1 MIGHDRFDSEGLLA
15 RLETAVAGWRF
26 SHDEHGHM
34 RRACRRLVEVL
45 DGCDGTTVQQRWEDF
60 EQQIWPNWVAGH
72 NRIGGVYW
80 RWGSW
85 AVLLGRAARPSW
97 TFMRTGRIGQW
108 SARLP
113 VDDAL
118 VVQAA
123 RVAEVA
129 ERFEWLTLKGR
140 DAGVGFSM
148 RMLLVGGYDQL
159 ESVTEQDLA
168 AVPVRIRGQDVFDAA
183 LCQLGVL
190 DRTPRRGSTRRGRR
204 RRLTATELVAQS
216 DIPPQFRDVTVL
228 YLDTYAARI
237 SDVYATMQHKQTA
250 LAHLWRF
257 IDHHHPEVT
266 SSAEV
271 TPAHA
276 RAFVPHALELA
287 RQVRRADIDGD
298 TVTAHSWLV
307 DVRVFF
313 ADICT
318 WATESGSPFAGH
330 APAMIPLTRH
340 DLVGVGFE
348 QARRRQAARTAATVI
363 ELERE
368 MPNIRAYA
376 LASWTDATRALTDT
390 PDDLKLV
397 TAELSSFWDWALLEL
412 LVLSGLRIEEACEL
426 TALDILRRRQS
437 DGRVYYLLHVK
448 PSKFDRARVI
458 PIGDGL
464 GRVLAEIVRH
474 IKGFYGTAAV
484 PAADRWDQH
493 ERRDQPAAPLLL
505 QGLNHPSAIGI
516 QTIRSRL
523 RRLSIAAGARTTDGR
538 PLRLRP
544 HDCRRVFA
552 SEHLNNNT
560 PPHVIQAL
568 LGHATIDTVMVYA
581 KLYPSELI
589 EGYRRALRGAY
600 VTAHGP
606 DALRNPTLEEW
617 SAFSASCSMRDM
629 GTHLCA
635 LPAGEHCPKGLVCLG
650 CVHAQPKKS
659 AAPVF
664 KRMLVSHRR
673 ALTKAGEIGEPPGQI
688 AARQLEI
695 ERIEHALRRAEELE
709 QDVAAAI
716 EAEAEPTH
724 PVAAAPAAG

>member
-1 MIGHDRFDSEGLLA
+1 MNGQDRFDVDGLLA
-15 RLETAVAGWRF
+15 GLETAVAGWRF
-26 SHDEHGHM
+26 SHDEH
-34 RRACRRLVEVL
+34 RRMGRSCRRLVEVL
-45 DGCDGTTVQQRWEDF
+45 DGCAGTTVQQRWEDF
-60 EQQIWPNWVAGH
+60 EVRIWPEWVAG
-72 NRIGGVYW
+72 NGRIGGVYW
-80 RWGSW
+80 RWGTW
-85 AVLLGRAARPSW
+85 AMLLGRAARPSW
-97 TFMRTGRIGQW
+97 TFMRTGRVGQW
-108 SARLP
+108 SGRLP
-113 VDDAL
+113 VNDPLMVGAGRITE
-118 VVQAA
+118 VV
-123 RVAEVA
+123 ET
-129 ERFEWLTLKGR
+129 FEWLTPKGR
-140 DAGVGFSM
+140 DAGVVFAM
-148 RMLLVGGYDQL
+148 RMLLVGGYEQL
-159 ESVTEQDLA
+159 EAITEQDLA
-168 AVPVRIRGQDVFDAA
+168 AVPLRIRGQDVFDAA

-190 DRTPRRGSTRRGRR
+190 DRTAQRGTTRRGRVA
-204 RRLTATELVAQS
+204 RLSPAELVAQS
-216 DIPPQFRDVTVL
+216 DIPQRFQEVTVL
-228 YLDTYAARI
+228 YLETYATRI
-237 SDVYATMQHKQTA
+237 SDAYGTGRAKQIA
-250 LAHLWRF
+250 IGHLWRF
-257 IDHHHPEVT
+257 LAAHHPEVA

-276 RAFVPHALELA
+276 RAFVPYAIDRA
-287 RQVRRADIDGD
+287 RQVRRKDNDGD
-298 TVTAHSWLV
+298 TMTAHAWLI
-307 DVRVFF
+307 DVRTFF

-318 WATESGSPFAGH
+318 WATEPGSPFAGR
-330 APAMIPLTRH
+330 APATIPLTRH

-348 QARRRQAARTAATVI
+348 QARRRGAARSAATVI
-363 ELERE
+363 DLERE
-368 MPNIRAYA
+368 MPNIRAFA
-376 LASWTDATRALTDT
+376 LARWSDASRALADN
-390 PDDLKLV
+390 PNEPKRAA
-397 TAELSSFWDWALLEL
+397 AELSTFWDWALLEL
-412 LVLSGLRIEEACEL
+412 LVLSGLRIEEAGEL
-426 TALDILRRRQS
+426 TALDILRRRQN
-437 DGRVYYLLHVK
+437 DGRLYYLLHVK

-474 IKGFYGTAAV
+474 VKRFYGTATV
-484 PAADRWDQH
+484 PACDRWDQH
-493 ERRDQPAAPLLL
+493 EHRHQPAAPHLL
-505 QGLNHPSAIGI
+505 QGLNHPSTIGV

-523 RRLSIAAGARTTDGR
+523 AQLSIAAGARHADGT

-581 KLYPSELI
+581 KLYPSELV

-606 DALRNPTLEEW
+606 DALRNPTIEEW

-635 LPAGEHCPKGLVCLG
+635 LPTGEHCPKGLVCLG
-650 CVHAQPKKS
+650 CTHAQPKKS

-673 ALTKAGEIGEPPGQI
+673 ALTKAGDIGEPPGQI

-716 EAEAEPTH
+716 EAEAEPTG
-724 PVAAAPAAG
+724 PVAAPAVG

>member
-1 MIGHDRFDSEGLLA
+1 MIGDDRFESGELLA
-15 RLETAVAGWRF
+15 RLEAAVAGWQF
-26 SHDEHGHM
+26 SHDEHRRMG
-34 RRACRRLVEVL
+34 RACRQLVAVL
-45 DGCDGTTVQQRWEDF
+45 DGCEGATVQQRWEDF
-60 EQQIWPNWVAGH
+60 EQRIWPDWVAGTG
-72 NRIGGVYW
+72 RIGGVYW

-97 TFMRTGRIGQW
+97 TFMRTGRVGQW

-113 VDDAL
+113 ADDAL

-123 RVAEVA
+123 RVAEVVDT
-129 ERFEWLTLKGR
+129 FEWLTPRGR
-140 DAGVGFSM
+140 DAGVVFSM

-159 ESVTEQDLA
+159 EAVTEQDLA

-183 LCQLGVL
+183 LCKLGVL
-190 DRTPRRGSTRRGRR
+190 DRTAQRGSTRRGRVE
-204 RRLTATELVAQS
+204 RLSAAELVARS
-216 DIPPQFRDVTVL
+216 DIPERFREVTVI

-237 SDVYATMQHKQTA
+237 SDVYATMRAKQIA
-250 LAHLWRF
+250 LAHFWRF
-257 IDHHHPEVT
+257 IDTHHPEVD

-276 RAFVPHALELA
+276 RAFVPHAIERA
-287 RQVRRADIDGD
+287 REVQRSQDS
-298 TVTAHSWLV
+298 TTAHAWLI
-307 DVRVFF
+307 DLRVFF

-318 WATESGSPFAGH
+318 WATEPGSPFAGQV
-330 APAMIPLTRH
+330 PATIPLTRH
-340 DLVGVGFE
+340 DLLGVGFD
-348 QARRRQAARTAATVI
+348 QARRRRDARTAATVI
-363 ELERE
+363 DLERE

-376 LASWTDATRALTDT
+376 LRRWHEASEALREH
-390 PDDLKLV
+390 PDKAKLAA
-397 TAELSSFWDWALLEL
+397 AELSTFWDWALLEL

-426 TALDILRRRQS
+426 TALDILRRRQN

-474 IKGFYGTAAV
+474 VKRFYGTDAV
-484 PAADRWDQH
+484 PAADRWDIH
-493 ERRDQPAAPLLL
+493 EHRHQPPAPLLL
-505 QGLNHPSAIGI
+505 QGLNHPSTIGI
-516 QTIRSRL
+516 QTIR
-523 RRLSIAAGARTTDGR
+523 RRLGHLSLAAGARKADGS

-635 LPAGEHCPKGLVCLG
+635 LPTGEHCPKGLVCLG

-673 ALTKAGEIGEPPGQI
+673 ALTRAGDIGEPPGQI

-716 EAEAEPTH
+716 EAEAEPAG
-724 PVAAAPAAG
+724 PVTAAPHAG